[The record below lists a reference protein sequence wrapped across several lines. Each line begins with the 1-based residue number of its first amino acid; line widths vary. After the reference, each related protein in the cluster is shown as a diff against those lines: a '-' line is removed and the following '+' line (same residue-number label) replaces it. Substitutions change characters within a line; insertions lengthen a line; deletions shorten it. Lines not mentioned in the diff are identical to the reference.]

1 MSPVQLLGCSGV
13 IGWMWCL
20 GAHLLHRWA
29 LRSSALVKQCLGC
42 GWWWLPW
49 SPGSL
54 PFCCRLSL
62 HREEPTATDHV
73 LALPCVTQLYLPPCV
88 SLCFLSVLRCVPC
101 PSAVTGGFA
110 VPLSAQGVTGLA
122 SCGVADWTRFC
133 RSRSFDTVGEESK
146 FVCIPSALTVAE
158 NCWPLH

>member
-1 MSPVQLLGCSGV
+1 MCVGVRLSDVSCPASWLQWGDRVDVMSWGSLVTSMSPAVFCSGETV
-13 IGWMWCL
+13 PGVRLMMATLVTW
-20 GAHLLHRWA
+20 LLA
-29 LRSSALVKQCLGC
+29 VL
-42 GWWWLPW
+42 
-49 SPGSL
+49 
-54 PFCCRLSL
+54 L
-62 HREEPTATDHV
+62 HREEPTATGHA
-73 LALPCVTQLYLPPCV
+73 LALPCVTQLYLLPCV

-110 VPLSAQGVTGLA
+110 VPLSAQGVMGLA

-158 NCWPLH
+158 NC